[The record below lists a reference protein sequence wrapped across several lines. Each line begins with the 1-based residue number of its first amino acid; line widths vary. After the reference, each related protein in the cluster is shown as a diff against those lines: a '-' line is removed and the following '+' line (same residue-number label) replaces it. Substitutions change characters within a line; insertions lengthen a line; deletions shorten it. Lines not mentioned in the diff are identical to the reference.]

1 MKKIVKIGD
10 KEYTMQSSAFTQFAY
25 KNETGRSF
33 LSDVKELATK
43 YSNVK
48 NEEFQLDD
56 FDFINELLL
65 KIAFVMI
72 QEADSGQAI
81 NFETFLKGID
91 GLYDNQEWINE
102 TIELAC
108 SPISRQLQTNK

>member
-10 KEYTMQSSAFTQFAY
+10 KEFTMQSSAFTQFAY

-33 LSDVKELATK
+33 LNDVKTLAKKYSDVKDTNFE
-43 YSNVK
+43 
-48 NEEFQLDD
+48 LDD
-56 FDFINELLL
+56 FDFVNELLL

-72 QEADSGQAI
+72 QEADSNQVV
-81 NFETFLKGID
+81 NYEMFLKGID
-91 GLYDNQEWINE
+91 GLYDNQDWINQ

-108 SPISRQLQTNK
+108 SPISRQLQANK